1 MDKQYKIFA
10 INCVYGIIQTT
21 GTQLRISA
29 GKRFNKQFG
38 FLPDIIEVVQTDK
51 LIDRDDADTSS
62 NPNVWVGSL
71 ELRLTIGGETY
82 SVYRDWL
89 DEYMA
94 DRRHPNYNDDYFY
107 DSDECYSQKRYNEL
121 IKNLNNE

>member
-1 MDKQYKIFA
+1 MDKQHKIFA

-21 GTQLRISA
+21 GTQLKIST

-38 FLPDIIEVVQTDK
+38 FLPDIVEVIQSDK
-51 LIDRDDADTSS
+51 VIDRDKADTSS
-62 NPNVWVGSL
+62 SPNIWVGSL
-71 ELRLTIGGETY
+71 ELRLTVDGETF

-89 DEYMA
+89 DEYMV

-107 DSDECYSQKRYNEL
+107 DSDECYSQKKYNEL